1 MHLKYLWLAAL
12 VVLPCLPSCGCGG
25 DSFPTGNSC
34 PVPLV
39 VQFVGPVD
47 AAIDVPLDSDIV
59 VTFSAPVVES
69 TVNGQ
74 SFVVVERGGPPVTGS
89 IFFSQPGLQV
99 HFDPVGD
106 LLPCTVYD
114 VAIAGAVQD
123 PCAQPLAARVWSFT
137 TTGKGCLPPPLPGA
151 CVPPVDFLTTTTYAV
166 LAGTTITNTGPTFL
180 NGDLGLSPGSSVT
193 GAPAVSGV
201 SHVADA
207 PAVQAQADLVTVY
220 DAAAALPSTATR
232 IGDIGGEVLTT
243 GVYTSTSALSIER
256 ADLVLVGD
264 ADDIFVF
271 QMVSSLT
278 VGSGRKIVLQGVRP
292 CNVIWQVGSSAILG
306 TGAQFEGSILALT
319 SITMNTGATAN
330 GRMLARNGQVSF
342 DTNTVTV
349 P

>member
-1 MHLKYLWLAAL
+1 MHLKFLWLAAL

-25 DSFPTGNSC
+25 DSLPPDC
-34 PVPLV
+34 PPFF
-39 VQFVGPVD
+39 VQSVGPVD
-47 AAIDVPLDSDIV
+47 ATIDVPLDSDIV

-74 SFVVVERGGPPVTGS
+74 TFVVVERGGPPVTGS

-99 HFDPVGD
+99 HFDPVGN
-106 LLPCTVYD
+106 LLPCTLYD
-114 VAIAGAVQD
+114 VVIAGGVQN
-123 PCAQPLAARVWSFT
+123 PCAQPLPALAWSFT
-137 TTGKGCLPPPLPGA
+137 TTGINCLPPPIVGV
-151 CVPPVDFLTTTTYAV
+151 CTPPIDFLTTTTYAV
-166 LAGTTITNTGPTFL
+166 LAGATITNTGPTL
-180 NGDLGLSPGSSVT
+180 LDGDLGLSPGSSVT
-193 GAPAVSGV
+193 GAPVVTGV
-201 SHVADA
+201 SQVANA
-207 PAVQAQADLVTVY
+207 TAVLAKADLVTVY
-220 DAAAALPSTATR
+220 NAAAALPSTATR

-243 GVYTSTSALSIER
+243 GVYTSSSVLSIER

-271 QMVSSLT
+271 QMVSGLT
-278 VGSGRKIVLQGVRP
+278 VASGRKVILQGVRA
-292 CNVIWQVGSSAILG
+292 CNVIWQVGSSAIIE

-342 DTNTVTV
+342 QTNTVIV